1 MKSNAQKKGNK
12 KMGLKIFLIILGV
25 FAIIGITF
33 TIANKISIRKMTDY
47 ISNIEKI
54 SAQDPVTV
62 AKDSEGLYT
71 ITTDRELKV
80 MQLTDLHIGGGIM
93 SQKDDKK
100 VINAIVSMVKEEKPD
115 VVIATGDISYPVPF
129 TAFTFNNQYAATIY
143 ATLME
148 QLGVYWTPTFGN
160 HDSEIYSIYNREK
173 MADFYADEKWGN
185 CLFLKGDENV
195 DGFGNN
201 VIKVKNSDG
210 IITQAL
216 ITMDSNDYPKEN
228 PFTGI
233 VAGFTGN
240 YDNIHENQ
248 IEWYKASCEKLNSEN
263 KTIIEKISDEDKKTE
278 ALEKYGLV
286 KSLVFMHIPPVE
298 YAAAW
303 DEFKANG
310 YKDTQNVKYY
320 YGTLGENVCAPKTDD
335 QFFETALEMK
345 STQGMFVGH
354 DHINIFSLDYK
365 GIRLTYGMSIDY
377 VAYGDIDEVGTQRG
391 CTIITVKPDGTFDCY
406 PENYYQD
413 KYESSKN
420 EDVTMQQLNEEF
432 N

>member
-1 MKSNAQKKGNK
+1 MV
-12 KMGLKIFLIILGV
+12 LKILAIILGV
-25 FAIIGITF
+25 FVVIGISF
-33 TIANKISIRKMTDY
+33 TIANKISIGKMTDY

-54 SAQDPVTV
+54 SVEDPVTV
-62 AKDSEGLYT
+62 AKDSEGFYT
-71 ITTDRELKV
+71 ITTDRDLKI
-80 MQLTDLHIGGGIM
+80 MQLTDLHIGGGVM

-100 VINAIVSMVKEEKPD
+100 VIHAIVSMVKEEKPD
-115 VVIATGDISYPVPF
+115 VVIISGDISYPVPF
-129 TAFTFNNQYAATIY
+129 TAFTFNNQYAATIC

-173 MADFYADEKWGN
+173 MGDFYADEKWEN
-185 CLFLKGDENV
+185 CLFLKGDENIS
-195 DGFGNN
+195 GYGNN

-210 IITQAL
+210 VITQAL
-216 ITMDSNDYPKEN
+216 FTIDSNDYPKEN

-240 YDNIHENQ
+240 YDNIHEEQ
-248 IEWYKASCEKLNSEN
+248 IEWYKKACENLNAENKAVIEKL
-263 KTIIEKISDEDKKTE
+263 SDESKKAE
-278 ALEKYGLV
+278 NLEKYGLV

-298 YAAAW
+298 YADAW
-303 DEFKANG
+303 NEFKNNG
-310 YKDTQNVKYY
+310 YKDTENVKYF
-320 YGTLGENVCAPKTDD
+320 YGTQGEKVCHPRVDD
-335 QFFETALEMK
+335 NFFETAVEMK

-354 DHINIFSLDYK
+354 DHINIFSVEYK

-391 CTIITVKPDGTFDCY
+391 CTMITVKPDGSFDCH

-413 KYESSKN
+413 KYENPDK
-420 EDVTMQQLNEEF
+420 EKVTMQVLNEEF

>member
-1 MKSNAQKKGNK
+1 MTKSSKKGNK
-12 KMGLKIFLIILGV
+12 KMVLKILLIVLVV
-25 FAIIGITF
+25 FVVMGLSIA
-33 TIANKISIRKMTDY
+33 IANKISIGKMTEY
-47 ISNIEKI
+47 ISNIENL
-54 SAQDPVTV
+54 SVENPVTV
-62 AKDSEGLYT
+62 EKGSDGLYT
-71 ITTDRELKV
+71 ITTDRDLKV
-80 MQLTDLHIGGGIM
+80 MQLTDLHIGGGFM
-93 SQKDDKK
+93 TQKDDKK
-100 VINAIVSMVKEEKPD
+100 VINTIVTMVKEEKPD
-115 VVIATGDISYPVPF
+115 VIIVTGDISYPVPF
-129 TAFTFNNQYAATIY
+129 TAFTFNNRYAATIC

-148 QLGVYWTPTFGN
+148 QLDVYWTPTFGN

-173 MADFYADEKWGN
+173 MADFYVDEKWEN

-216 ITMDSNDYPKEN
+216 ITIDSNDYPKEN
-228 PFTGI
+228 PFTGMI
-233 VAGFTGN
+233 AGLTGD

-248 IEWYKASCEKLNSEN
+248 IEWYKKACENLNSEN
-263 KTIIEKISDEDKKTE
+263 KTIIGKNSDENKKAE
-278 ALEKYGLV
+278 ASEKYGIV
-286 KSLVFMHIPPVE
+286 KSLVFMHIPPAE

-310 YKDTQNVKYY
+310 YKDTDNVKYY
-320 YGTLGENVCAPKTDD
+320 YGTQGEKVCHSKTDD

-354 DHINIFSLDYK
+354 DHINIYSVEYK

-377 VAYGDIDEVGTQRG
+377 VAYGDIDKVGTQRG
-391 CTIITVKPDGTFDCY
+391 CTIITVKPDGTFECH

-413 KYESSKN
+413 KYVNPDKEEVS
-420 EDVTMQQLNEEF
+420 MQQLNEEF